1 MNRISSLLAL
11 ALIASSAV
19 TTSAQTKQP
28 STVLG
33 QTDINALIEAA
44 PAMPGSTTDALRRAE
59 QLNAIYDPFFQQVA
73 AAHNLLKQAIAS
85 RSKDMPDQATV
96 MQQSKAQVNSNA
108 LIAGMGGVDNIQ
120 RMTPEQRE
128 AAARRSA
135 QMFQQNL
142 QNRQNRVPG
151 SANMQATMQRLMA
164 DPNFMKLSGE
174 EKEAAFRQ
182 AMGAAPESA
191 QAQQPAGGQI
201 GTANAI
207 RDEITQMGQRL
218 GEIDR
223 DFVAKDQEIT
233 AAPGSH
239 DQIARQIGAKIEQ
252 VPIVELGEYG
262 RDRDPAQ
269 VTALLRQQAALDHAR
284 AEWELQKRTALHAE
298 RVARYKDVVNTYGVW
313 LKNNVNR
320 INTSVAHP
328 LDNTNTEIAVA
339 QYEDGLIGLA
349 EELAKYTEN
358 VTRNA
363 ALYEKAYQD
372 ALSGSAVR
380 TGRPAKKK

>member
-1 MNRISSLLAL
+1 
-11 ALIASSAV
+11 
-19 TTSAQTKQP
+19 
-28 STVLG
+28 
-33 QTDINALIEAA
+33 
-44 PAMPGSTTDALRRAE
+44 MPGNTADAVRRTE

-73 AAHNLLKQAIAS
+73 AVHNLLRQAIAS
-85 RSKDMPDQATV
+85 RGKDMPDQATS

-108 LIAGMGGVDNIQ
+108 IVAGMGGIDNVQ
-120 RMTPEQRE
+120 RMTPEQRQV
-128 AAARRSA
+128 AARRSA
-135 QMFQQNL
+135 QMFQQNV
-142 QNRQNRVPG
+142 QNRVPG

-164 DPNFMKLSGE
+164 DPNFMKLSAE

-191 QAQQPAGGQI
+191 QAQQRVRGQI

-207 RDEITQMGQRL
+207 RDEITQMAQRL

-233 AAPGSH
+233 AAPGNH

-252 VPIVELGEYG
+252 VPVVELGEYG

-298 RVARYKDVVNTYGVW
+298 RVV
-313 LKNNVNR
+313 
-320 INTSVAHP
+320 
-328 LDNTNTEIAVA
+328 
-339 QYEDGLIGLA
+339 A
-349 EELAKYTEN
+349 EEQCESDEHLGG
-358 VTRNA
+358 RSA
-363 ALYEKAYQD
+363 AQHQH
-372 ALSGSAVR
+372 
-380 TGRPAKKK
+380 